1 MKKSVFLL
9 MLTVPSISVYG
20 EHEPIERTI
29 EQITVG
35 KTLKVQAARILK
47 EKGLNT
53 GNKIWDYRE
62 NPEEAPIQI
71 DDSISHMGR
80 EWDGILF
87 NTTASKVVHRLCF
100 LQNNKSREDIDT
112 TYKEVRIEISGK
124 YAEYIK
130 EENDYYTTYTDGKT
144 EISLWK
150 TSDTSL
156 RLCYY
161 ALTLSEEE

>member
-1 MKKSVFLL
+1 MKKSLFLL
-9 MLTVPSISVYG
+9 MLIIPSISAYG
-20 EHEPIERTI
+20 EHEPIERTV

-47 EKGLNT
+47 EKGLNI

-71 DDSISHMGR
+71 DDSINHMGR
-80 EWDGILF
+80 KWDGILF
-87 NTTASKVVHRLCF
+87 NTTAGKVVHRLCF
-100 LQNNKSREDIDT
+100 QQNNKSREDIDT
-112 TYKEVRIEISGK
+112 TYKEVKIELNGK

-130 EENDYYTTYTDGKT
+130 EETDYQTTYSDGKT

-161 ALTLSEEE
+161 ALTLFEEE